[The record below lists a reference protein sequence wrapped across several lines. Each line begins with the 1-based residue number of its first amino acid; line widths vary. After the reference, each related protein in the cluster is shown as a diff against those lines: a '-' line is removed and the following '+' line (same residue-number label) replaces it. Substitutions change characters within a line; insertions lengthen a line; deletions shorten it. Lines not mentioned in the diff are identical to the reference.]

1 MSLIQSLSHRRS
13 QIIGGKTEMSLIESL
28 SDLRSHSSS
37 EVEPLP
43 EKCPIYPWLTRSD
56 DDNHND
62 LGNHDEDE
70 NHSHL
75 RFIVT
80 NFAII
85 A

>member
-1 MSLIQSLSHRRS
+1 
-13 QIIGGKTEMSLIESL
+13 MSLIESL

-43 EKCPIYPWLTRSD
+43 EKCPINPRLTPSD
-56 DDNHND
+56 DDYHND
-62 LGNHDEDE
+62 LGNHDEDG

-75 RFIVT
+75 QFIVT